1 MSHSRAPFNV
11 VIAGAGVAALE
22 AALALRDL
30 AEGLVSVVLVAPE
43 TEFVYR
49 PLAVAEPFGSGEVR
63 RFPLSHL
70 AEAAGA
76 SLRKGTIVHVNPD
89 DKCATTAE
97 GEILEYDAFVLAVG
111 AATREAVPGALTF
124 SGPADVEALA
134 ALLDRATAGEFR
146 RLAFVLPAGASW
158 PLPIY
163 ELALLTAEYLSDR
176 GTRGVETILVTPE
189 ERPLAM
195 FGGEASDAIAELLQI
210 RGIELHSG
218 VAAVEWRDGTLVV
231 AGGSAID
238 ADAAVALARLVGPA
252 LPRLPHDGG
261 GFVPTDSEGRVIGA
275 PDVYAAGD
283 ATQMRPKQGGLAA
296 QQADAVAAAI
306 AADAGADVQPMPF
319 RPVLRGLLL
328 TGFVP
333 RYLRVD
339 RETGRSRIDTEPLWW
354 PPAKIVGRYLAPF
367 LALQLGLED
376 ISAPPEGVEGV
387 QVDLPLDP
395 PVRAS

>member
-134 ALLDRATAGEFR
+134 ALLGRATAGDVR

-176 GTRGVETILVTPE
+176 GTRGVETVLVTPE

-195 FGGEASDAIAELLQI
+195 FGGEASDAIAELLEI
-210 RGIELHSG
+210 RGVELHSG
-218 VAAVEWRDGTLVV
+218 VAAVEWRDGTLAL

-252 LPRLPHDGG
+252 LPGLPHDGG
-261 GFVPTDSEGRVIGA
+261 GFVPTDSEGRVVGA

-306 AADAGADVQPMPF
+306 AADAGADVQSMPF

-367 LALQLGLED
+367 LALQLGLQD
-376 ISAPPEGVEGV
+376 ISAPPEGVQSV
-387 QVDLPLDP
+387 QVDLQLDL
-395 PVRAS
+395 PVPAS